1 MITLVYTFKTSL
13 KGNFIFSKLIKMD
26 ELVKMDEVSEDAA
39 LKNKIKEYIIECID
53 QTMHYR
59 NTSLR
64 GTKTKFKVGY
74 TPKSFQ
80 IWYDERGV
88 AVNIYYI
95 EEVFSEVYRTIKY
108 EPSEEKRKMILQSLS
123 F

>member
-1 MITLVYTFKTSL
+1 
-13 KGNFIFSKLIKMD
+13 MD
-26 ELVKMDEVSEDAA
+26 ELVKMDEVSENAA

-53 QTMHYR
+53 QTIHYR

-64 GTKTKFKVGY
+64 GTNSKFKVGY

-80 IWYDERGV
+80 IWYDQRGV
-88 AVNIYYI
+88 AVNIDWV
-95 EEVFSEVYRTIKY
+95 EEVFRQVYNNIKY
-108 EPSEEKRKMILQSLS
+108 EPSEEKRKSILQSIY